1 MGGVG
6 DCNEAVSALNAGVC
20 MLSAGGAWAA
30 VARPKVIQTPKTREA
45 RLLVVPV
52 RIHLNEEV
60 WIATWRRWIAIRLHP
75 SNFYTLRGLG
85 ANGVSARIDCSGVAR
100 KNTLLREINVLIGK
114 TGVEILT
121 LASLYPNLGV
131 GMLAKS
137 WRNVRTIDRHGGEHA
152 VVVLILDGNAV
163 IIVVHVVKRD
173 AIRVYPVSGR
183 IIDPAVGFQ
192 CVLMPAIGKRNMSDF
207 RLERGKTSLGLNL
220 RYRRAGHNNCPF
232 RAGSRI
238 ALVVQIVIR
247 GKIAF
252 YVSRGV
258 RRLWKMVWVEREWP
272 LCEQVT
278 DRVLGIEVDAVEL
291 LSLDCKRAFDV
302 ARRIE

>member
-1 MGGVG
+1 
-6 DCNEAVSALNAGVC
+6 
-20 MLSAGGAWAA
+20 
-30 VARPKVIQTPKTREA
+30 
-45 RLLVVPV
+45 
-52 RIHLNEEV
+52 
-60 WIATWRRWIAIRLHP
+60 
-75 SNFYTLRGLG
+75 
-85 ANGVSARIDCSGVAR
+85 
-100 KNTLLREINVLIGK
+100 
-114 TGVEILT
+114 
-121 LASLYPNLGV
+121 
-131 GMLAKS
+131 
-137 WRNVRTIDRHGGEHA
+137 
-152 VVVLILDGNAV
+152 
-163 IIVVHVVKRD
+163 
-173 AIRVYPVSGR
+173 
-183 IIDPAVGFQ
+183 
-192 CVLMPAIGKRNMSDF
+192 MSDF

-291 LSLDCKRAFDV
+291 LWVRLFSRLNNSQQDRSLHPPQSRLRWRQGCRDGGVFV
-302 ARRIE
+302 A